1 MCVHRFS
8 LRLISLNITKLR
20 LNGFKSFVD
29 PTEFEI
35 LPGLTGV
42 VGPNGCGKSNLL
54 DALRWVMGE
63 NRPTS
68 MRGDGMDDVIFG
80 GTSLRPARSYAE
92 VNLQIENFDSDIL
105 PINTSESTIEIVRRI
120 NFESGSTYR
129 IEGKEILAREVR
141 LLFADYSSG
150 SNSPSLVRQG
160 QISNLIN
167 ENPKSRKRIL
177 EEAAGI
183 SGLYHRR
190 HESEL
195 KLNASENNLERIND
209 ILSKLEE
216 QLKALKK
223 QAKQA
228 EDYRLLGEKIR
239 KQESLLLF
247 VRWENKNSEF
257 NNSKH
262 ELDNILKKRTDHE
275 KILRN
280 LIEVK
285 EQKEN
290 LLPKIRVQQAGDQIA
305 TNQLMSKKTNI
316 DEKHKNALSRVHELN
331 QRILELEND
340 YTRENELILDAESVL
355 KKSANEK
362 NSILNNQSDLTN
374 KIKSTKED
382 LDLSIIEF
390 NKIEKEYEVE
400 ANNFAASLAKKNN
413 LETNFEVN
421 NKSLK
426 QVGEK
431 ITKVKDDKS
440 KVSLRKEEIDNELI
454 NIRNELELSEKAID
468 KKSSMLD
475 RTEDE
480 VQTLRANL
488 LNFEEK
494 LSEERS
500 KLLAIKSEIKTL
512 EEFLSEQEIFE
523 DAIINQ
529 IEISKDFEIVFS
541 VILNDDL
548 NYPPQSSDRKSG
560 WHYSENEKQSYSF
573 PEGVKVLADLVKHPL
588 ELNKR
593 LKNVGIVNS
602 KDGYL
607 LHSKL
612 KNGQSLVSMDGDFWR
627 WDGFSTTSAD
637 VNTSN
642 TQKVKNL
649 NRLQNL
655 KVLQKEI
662 EKKVSIQ
669 SDHKTNQELV
679 FKQKIEKRDNLKKE
693 YISKEKRLNELK
705 TNLSKLEAEFEI
717 NSAQI
722 ESLDNNY
729 LNLNEDYNKL
739 IKNIEEIKN
748 LDNQEIDY
756 QEEEKNINLKKKT
769 LEDFRNKNLDKRLV
783 LEDLTSQFNF
793 YKNRLVQLDKELEDW
808 SIRKKRSVD
817 RQDNIL
823 SRKNELELFLETA
836 QLEPEKIENDI
847 LNLNKKITEAEKKC
861 SISTDA
867 LVNAEKKL
875 RDALFKEKEAFKIAE
890 DLKEKYV
897 RAEVSIETTKDNL
910 NELASLLEAETG
922 HSPKDFQDKYIDQLT
937 NKLSIDIIE
946 KNLDQLTRKR
956 NFIGPVN
963 LRAEEDEKE
972 INAEYSE
979 LLNQKEDLEVA
990 VKKLRNAISNLN
1002 KEGRE
1007 KLLKAFDE
1015 VNKNFKALFNNLF
1028 GGGQSNLLL
1037 VESDDPLEAGLEI
1050 MCQPPGKKLSNL
1062 ALLSGGEQTLAAIS
1076 LIFAVFMV
1084 KPSPICVLDEV
1095 DAPLDDANIVR
1106 FCNLLDNMNS
1116 RTDTRFI
1123 IITHN
1128 PITMSKMNRL
1138 YGVTMAEKGV
1148 SQLVSV
1154 DLDKAE
1160 KLVVA

>member
-1 MCVHRFS
+1 MYICFS

-247 VRWENKNSEF
+247 VRWENKHSEF

-262 ELDNILKKRTDHE
+262 ELDSILKKRTDHE

-290 LLPKIRVQQAGDQIA
+290 LLPKIREQQAADQIA
-305 TNQLMSKKTNI
+305 TNQLKSKKTNI
-316 DEKHKNALSRVHELN
+316 DEKHKNALSRVNELN
-331 QRILELEND
+331 QRISELEND
-340 YTRENELILDAESVL
+340 YIRENELILDAESVL

-382 LDLSIIEF
+382 LDLSIIDF

-421 NKSLK
+421 KKSLK
-426 QVGEK
+426 QVEEK

-475 RTEDE
+475 KTEDE
-480 VQTLRANL
+480 VQTLRADL
-488 LNFEEK
+488 LNSEEK

-573 PEGVKVLADLVKHPL
+573 PEGVKVLADLVKHPV

-662 EKKVSIQ
+662 EKKVFIQ
-669 SDHKTNQELV
+669 SGHKTDQELV
-679 FKQKIEKRDNLKKE
+679 IKQKIEERDNLKKE

-705 TNLSKLEAEFEI
+705 SNLSKLEAEFEI

-756 QEEEKNINLKKKT
+756 QVEEKNINLKKKT
-769 LEDFRNKNLDKRLV
+769 LEDFRNKNLDRRLV
-783 LEDLTSQFNF
+783 LEDLTSQLNF

-1015 VNKNFKALFNNLF
+1015 VNKNFKTLFNNLF

>member
-1 MCVHRFS
+1 
-8 LRLISLNITKLR
+8 
-20 LNGFKSFVD
+20 
-29 PTEFEI
+29 
-35 LPGLTGV
+35 
-42 VGPNGCGKSNLL
+42 
-54 DALRWVMGE
+54 
-63 NRPTS
+63 
-68 MRGDGMDDVIFG
+68 
-80 GTSLRPARSYAE
+80 
-92 VNLQIENFDSDIL
+92 
-105 PINTSESTIEIVRRI
+105 
-120 NFESGSTYR
+120 
-129 IEGKEILAREVR
+129 
-141 LLFADYSSG
+141 
-150 SNSPSLVRQG
+150 
-160 QISNLIN
+160 
-167 ENPKSRKRIL
+167 
-177 EEAAGI
+177 
-183 SGLYHRR
+183 
-190 HESEL
+190 
-195 KLNASENNLERIND
+195 
-209 ILSKLEE
+209 
-216 QLKALKK
+216 
-223 QAKQA
+223 
-228 EDYRLLGEKIR
+228 
-239 KQESLLLF
+239 
-247 VRWENKNSEF
+247 
-257 NNSKH
+257 
-262 ELDNILKKRTDHE
+262 
-275 KILRN
+275 
-280 LIEVK
+280 
-285 EQKEN
+285 
-290 LLPKIRVQQAGDQIA
+290 
-305 TNQLMSKKTNI
+305 
-316 DEKHKNALSRVHELN
+316 
-331 QRILELEND
+331 
-340 YTRENELILDAESVL
+340 
-355 KKSANEK
+355 
-362 NSILNNQSDLTN
+362 
-374 KIKSTKED
+374 
-382 LDLSIIEF
+382 
-390 NKIEKEYEVE
+390 
-400 ANNFAASLAKKNN
+400 
-413 LETNFEVN
+413 
-421 NKSLK
+421 
-426 QVGEK
+426 
-431 ITKVKDDKS
+431 
-440 KVSLRKEEIDNELI
+440 
-454 NIRNELELSEKAID
+454 
-468 KKSSMLD
+468 
-475 RTEDE
+475 
-480 VQTLRANL
+480 
-488 LNFEEK
+488 
-494 LSEERS
+494 
-500 KLLAIKSEIKTL
+500 
-512 EEFLSEQEIFE
+512 
-523 DAIINQ
+523 
-529 IEISKDFEIVFS
+529 
-541 VILNDDL
+541 
-548 NYPPQSSDRKSG
+548 
-560 WHYSENEKQSYSF
+560 
-573 PEGVKVLADLVKHPL
+573 
-588 ELNKR
+588 
-593 LKNVGIVNS
+593 
-602 KDGYL
+602 
-607 LHSKL
+607 
-612 KNGQSLVSMDGDFWR
+612 MDGDFWR

-662 EKKVSIQ
+662 EKKVFIQ

-679 FKQKIEKRDNLKKE
+679 IKQKIEERDNLKKE

-769 LEDFRNKNLDKRLV
+769 LEDFRNKNLDRRLV

-808 SIRKKRSVD
+808 SIRKKRSID

-836 QLEPEKIENDI
+836 KLEPEKIENDI

-956 NFIGPVN
+956 NSIGPVN

-1015 VNKNFKALFNNLF
+1015 VNKNFKTLFNNLF

-1106 FCNLLDNMNS
+1106 FCNLLNNMNS

>member
-129 IEGKEILAREVR
+129 VEGKEILAREVR

-290 LLPKIRVQQAGDQIA
+290 LLPKIREQQAGDQIA
-305 TNQLMSKKTNI
+305 TNQLLSKKTNI

-331 QRILELEND
+331 QRISELEND

-382 LDLSIIEF
+382 LDLSIIDF

-426 QVGEK
+426 QVEEK

-440 KVSLRKEEIDNELI
+440 KVNLRKEEIANELI
-454 NIRNELELSEKAID
+454 NIGNELELSEKAID

-679 FKQKIEKRDNLKKE
+679 FKQKIEERDNLKKE

-769 LEDFRNKNLDKRLV
+769 LEDFRNKNLDRRLV
-783 LEDLTSQFNF
+783 LEDLMSQFNF

-979 LLNQKEDLEVA
+979 LLNQKEDLELA
-990 VKKLRNAISNLN
+990 VKKLRHAISNLN

-1015 VNKNFKALFNNLF
+1015 VNKNFKTLFNNLF

>member
-1 MCVHRFS
+1 MYICFS

-129 IEGKEILAREVR
+129 VEGKEILAREVR

-247 VRWENKNSEF
+247 VRWENKHSEF
-257 NNSKH
+257 NNSKN

-290 LLPKIRVQQAGDQIA
+290 LLPKIREQQAADQIA
-305 TNQLMSKKTNI
+305 TNQLQSKKTNI
-316 DEKHKNALSRVHELN
+316 DEKHKNALSRVNELN
-331 QRILELEND
+331 QRISELEND
-340 YTRENELILDAESVL
+340 YIRENELILDAESVL

-362 NSILNNQSDLTN
+362 NSILNTQSDLTN

-382 LDLSIIEF
+382 LDLSIIDF

-426 QVGEK
+426 QVEEK

-440 KVSLRKEEIDNELI
+440 KVNLRKEEIDNELI

-475 RTEDE
+475 KTEDE
-480 VQTLRANL
+480 VQTLRADL
-488 LNFEEK
+488 LNSEEK

-662 EKKVSIQ
+662 EKKVFIQ
-669 SDHKTNQELV
+669 SGHKTDQELV
-679 FKQKIEKRDNLKKE
+679 IKQKMEERDSLKKE

-769 LEDFRNKNLDKRLV
+769 LEDLRNKNLDRRLV
-783 LEDLTSQFNF
+783 LEDLTSLFNF

-922 HSPKDFQDKYIDQLT
+922 HSPKGFQDKYIDQLT

-972 INAEYSE
+972 INTEYSE
-979 LLNQKEDLEVA
+979 LLKQKEDLEVA

-1015 VNKNFKALFNNLF
+1015 VNKNFKTLFNNLF

>member
-1 MCVHRFS
+1 MYICFS

-129 IEGKEILAREVR
+129 VEGKEILAREVR

-290 LLPKIRVQQAGDQIA
+290 LLPKIREQQAADQIA
-305 TNQLMSKKTNI
+305 TNQLQSKKTNI
-316 DEKHKNALSRVHELN
+316 DEKHKNALSRVNELN
-331 QRILELEND
+331 QRISELEND
-340 YTRENELILDAESVL
+340 YIRENELILDAESVL

-382 LDLSIIEF
+382 LDLSIIDF

-426 QVGEK
+426 QVEEK

-440 KVSLRKEEIDNELI
+440 KVSLRKEEIDKELI

-468 KKSSMLD
+468 KKYSMLD
-475 RTEDE
+475 KTEDE
-480 VQTLRANL
+480 VQTLRADL
-488 LNFEEK
+488 LNSEEK

-662 EKKVSIQ
+662 EKKVFIQ
-669 SDHKTNQELV
+669 SGHKTDQELV
-679 FKQKIEKRDNLKKE
+679 IKQKIEERDNLKKE

-748 LDNQEIDY
+748 LDNQEIDN

-769 LEDFRNKNLDKRLV
+769 LEDFRNKNLDRRLV

-910 NELASLLEAETG
+910 NELASILEAETG
-922 HSPKDFQDKYIDQLT
+922 HSPKGFQDKYIDQLT

-979 LLNQKEDLEVA
+979 LLNQKEDLEMA

-1015 VNKNFKALFNNLF
+1015 VNKNFKTLFNNLF

>member
-1 MCVHRFS
+1 M
-8 LRLISLNITKLR
+8 
-20 LNGFKSFVD
+20 
-29 PTEFEI
+29 
-35 LPGLTGV
+35 
-42 VGPNGCGKSNLL
+42 
-54 DALRWVMGE
+54 
-63 NRPTS
+63 
-68 MRGDGMDDVIFG
+68 
-80 GTSLRPARSYAE
+80 
-92 VNLQIENFDSDIL
+92 
-105 PINTSESTIEIVRRI
+105 
-120 NFESGSTYR
+120 
-129 IEGKEILAREVR
+129 
-141 LLFADYSSG
+141 
-150 SNSPSLVRQG
+150 
-160 QISNLIN
+160 
-167 ENPKSRKRIL
+167 
-177 EEAAGI
+177 
-183 SGLYHRR
+183 
-190 HESEL
+190 
-195 KLNASENNLERIND
+195 
-209 ILSKLEE
+209 
-216 QLKALKK
+216 
-223 QAKQA
+223 
-228 EDYRLLGEKIR
+228 
-239 KQESLLLF
+239 
-247 VRWENKNSEF
+247 
-257 NNSKH
+257 
-262 ELDNILKKRTDHE
+262 
-275 KILRN
+275 
-280 LIEVK
+280 
-285 EQKEN
+285 
-290 LLPKIRVQQAGDQIA
+290 
-305 TNQLMSKKTNI
+305 
-316 DEKHKNALSRVHELN
+316 
-331 QRILELEND
+331 
-340 YTRENELILDAESVL
+340 
-355 KKSANEK
+355 
-362 NSILNNQSDLTN
+362 
-374 KIKSTKED
+374 
-382 LDLSIIEF
+382 
-390 NKIEKEYEVE
+390 
-400 ANNFAASLAKKNN
+400 
-413 LETNFEVN
+413 
-421 NKSLK
+421 
-426 QVGEK
+426 
-431 ITKVKDDKS
+431 
-440 KVSLRKEEIDNELI
+440 
-454 NIRNELELSEKAID
+454 
-468 KKSSMLD
+468 
-475 RTEDE
+475 
-480 VQTLRANL
+480 
-488 LNFEEK
+488 
-494 LSEERS
+494 
-500 KLLAIKSEIKTL
+500 
-512 EEFLSEQEIFE
+512 
-523 DAIINQ
+523 
-529 IEISKDFEIVFS
+529 
-541 VILNDDL
+541 
-548 NYPPQSSDRKSG
+548 
-560 WHYSENEKQSYSF
+560 
-573 PEGVKVLADLVKHPL
+573 
-588 ELNKR
+588 
-593 LKNVGIVNS
+593 
-602 KDGYL
+602 
-607 LHSKL
+607 
-612 KNGQSLVSMDGDFWR
+612 
-627 WDGFSTTSAD
+627 
-637 VNTSN
+637 
-642 TQKVKNL
+642 
-649 NRLQNL
+649 
-655 KVLQKEI
+655 
-662 EKKVSIQ
+662 
-669 SDHKTNQELV
+669 
-679 FKQKIEKRDNLKKE
+679 
-693 YISKEKRLNELK
+693 
-705 TNLSKLEAEFEI
+705 EAEFEI

-756 QEEEKNINLKKKT
+756 QEEEKNINLKKKK
-769 LEDFRNKNLDKRLV
+769 LEDFRNKNLDSRLV

-897 RAEVSIETTKDNL
+897 RGEVSIETTKDNL

-979 LLNQKEDLEVA
+979 LLKQKEDLEVA

-1015 VNKNFKALFNNLF
+1015 VNKNFKTLFNNLF

>member
-290 LLPKIRVQQAGDQIA
+290 LLPKIREQQAADQIA
-305 TNQLMSKKTNI
+305 SNQLQSKKTNI
-316 DEKHKNALSRVHELN
+316 DEKHKNALSRVNELN
-331 QRILELEND
+331 QRISELEND
-340 YTRENELILDAESVL
+340 YIRENELILDAESVL

-362 NSILNNQSDLTN
+362 NSILNTQSDLTN

-382 LDLSIIEF
+382 LDLSIIDF

-421 NKSLK
+421 NRSLK
-426 QVGEK
+426 QVEEK

-475 RTEDE
+475 KTEDE
-480 VQTLRANL
+480 VQTLRADL

-573 PEGVKVLADLVKHPL
+573 PEGVKVLADLVRHPI

-679 FKQKIEKRDNLKKE
+679 FKQKIEERDNLKKE

-729 LNLNEDYNKL
+729 LNLTEDYNKL

-756 QEEEKNINLKKKT
+756 QVEEKNINLKKKT
-769 LEDFRNKNLDKRLV
+769 LEDFRNKNLDRRLV
-783 LEDLTSQFNF
+783 LEDLTSQFSF
-793 YKNRLVQLDKELEDW
+793 YQNRLVQLDKELEDW

-1015 VNKNFKALFNNLF
+1015 VNKNFKTLFNNLF

>member
-1 MCVHRFS
+1 MYICFS

-129 IEGKEILAREVR
+129 VEGKEILAREVR

-290 LLPKIRVQQAGDQIA
+290 LLPKIREQQAADQIA
-305 TNQLMSKKTNI
+305 TNQLQSKKTNI
-316 DEKHKNALSRVHELN
+316 DEKHKNALSRVNELN
-331 QRILELEND
+331 QRISELEND
-340 YTRENELILDAESVL
+340 YIRENELILDAESVL
-355 KKSANEK
+355 KKTANEK
-362 NSILNNQSDLTN
+362 NSILNTQSDLTN

-382 LDLSIIEF
+382 LDLSIIDF

-426 QVGEK
+426 QVEEK

-440 KVSLRKEEIDNELI
+440 KVNLRKEEIDNELI

-475 RTEDE
+475 KTEDE
-480 VQTLRANL
+480 VQTLRADL

-573 PEGVKVLADLVKHPL
+573 PKGVKVLADLVKHPL

-679 FKQKIEKRDNLKKE
+679 FKQKIEERDNLKKE

-769 LEDFRNKNLDKRLV
+769 LEDFRNKNLDRRLV

-817 RQDNIL
+817 RLDNIL

-972 INAEYSE
+972 INVEYSE
-979 LLNQKEDLEVA
+979 LLKQKEDLEVA

-1015 VNKNFKALFNNLF
+1015 VNKNFKTLFNNLF

>member
-1 MCVHRFS
+1 LCVHRFS

-129 IEGKEILAREVR
+129 VEGKEILAREVR

-290 LLPKIRVQQAGDQIA
+290 LLPKIREQQAADQIA
-305 TNQLMSKKTNI
+305 TNQLQSKKTNI
-316 DEKHKNALSRVHELN
+316 DEKHKNALSRVNELN
-331 QRILELEND
+331 QRISELEND
-340 YTRENELILDAESVL
+340 YIRENELILDAESVL

-382 LDLSIIEF
+382 LDLSIIDF
-390 NKIEKEYEVE
+390 NKIEKEYETE

-421 NKSLK
+421 KKSLK
-426 QVGEK
+426 QVEEK

-475 RTEDE
+475 KTEDE
-480 VQTLRANL
+480 VQTLRADL

-662 EKKVSIQ
+662 EKKVFIQ
-669 SDHKTNQELV
+669 SGHKTNQELV
-679 FKQKIEKRDNLKKE
+679 IKQKIEERDNLKKE

-756 QEEEKNINLKKKT
+756 QVEEKNINLKKKR
-769 LEDFRNKNLDKRLV
+769 LEDFRNKNLDRRLV

-1015 VNKNFKALFNNLF
+1015 VNKNFKTLFNNLF

>member
-1 MCVHRFS
+1 M
-8 LRLISLNITKLR
+8 NITKLR

-105 PINTSESTIEIVRRI
+105 PINSSESTIEIVRRI

-129 IEGKEILAREVR
+129 VEGKEILAREVR

-247 VRWENKNSEF
+247 VRWENKHSEF
-257 NNSKH
+257 NNSKN

-290 LLPKIRVQQAGDQIA
+290 LLPKIREQQAADQIA
-305 TNQLMSKKTNI
+305 TNQLKSKKTNI
-316 DEKHKNALSRVHELN
+316 DEKHKNALSRVNELN
-331 QRILELEND
+331 QRISELEND
-340 YTRENELILDAESVL
+340 YIRENELILDAESVL

-382 LDLSIIEF
+382 LDLSIIDF

-421 NKSLK
+421 KKSLK
-426 QVGEK
+426 QVEEK

-454 NIRNELELSEKAID
+454 NIRNELEISEKAVD
-468 KKSSMLD
+468 KKSLMLD
-475 RTEDE
+475 KTDDE
-480 VQTLRANL
+480 VQTLRADL
-488 LNFEEK
+488 LNSEEK

-541 VILNDDL
+541 VILKDDL

-573 PEGVKVLADLVKHPL
+573 PEGVKVLADLVKHPI

-662 EKKVSIQ
+662 EKKVFIQ

-679 FKQKIEKRDNLKKE
+679 IKQKIEERDNLKKE

-756 QEEEKNINLKKKT
+756 QVEEKNINLKKKT
-769 LEDFRNKNLDKRLV
+769 LEDFRNKNLDRRLV
-783 LEDLTSQFNF
+783 LEDLTSQLNF

-1015 VNKNFKALFNNLF
+1015 VNKNFKTLFNNLF